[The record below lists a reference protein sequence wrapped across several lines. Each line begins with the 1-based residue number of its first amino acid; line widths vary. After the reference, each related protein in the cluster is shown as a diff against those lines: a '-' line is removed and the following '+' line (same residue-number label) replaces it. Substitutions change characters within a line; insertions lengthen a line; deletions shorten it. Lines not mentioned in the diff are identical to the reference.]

1 MARHTPEAAAPSP
14 ELGRTRPV
22 VTGPL
27 SEKCVLR
34 GGASPT
40 ASPCLRLQ
48 GGAMGLVLLLHRIR
62 DPGVVARVKVAQQRV
77 LQQWDQRRPQR
88 LVRVRARV
96 NPNQRGPQHQAV
108 EAVPGQGSGS
118 GSGQG
123 SGQG

>member
-1 MARHTPEAAAPSP
+1 
-14 ELGRTRPV
+14 
-22 VTGPL
+22 
-27 SEKCVLR
+27 
-34 GGASPT
+34 
-40 ASPCLRLQ
+40 
-48 GGAMGLVLLLHRIR
+48 MGLVLLLHDIR

-77 LQQWDQRRPQR
+77 LQQWHQRRPQR